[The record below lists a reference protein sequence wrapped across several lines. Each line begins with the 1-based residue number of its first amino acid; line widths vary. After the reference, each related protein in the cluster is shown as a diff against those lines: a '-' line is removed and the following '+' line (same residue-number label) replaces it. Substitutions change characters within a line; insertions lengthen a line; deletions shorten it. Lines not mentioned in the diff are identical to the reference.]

1 MLAFTTNLEPRNLLI
16 DLAFF
21 GLSTMTRLR
30 PRLPTGGVELSS
42 EARAAFALAGLA
54 AVEALLDA
62 ARFLGE
68 AVWAVSGDVDFEDFR
83 ATVSSYP
90 APFTPLPSRSI
101 AIVSMYSATSGDPVC
116 DCSRYVS

>member
-30 PRLPTGGVELSS
+30 PRPPPTAGDGASS
-42 EARAAFALAGLA
+42 ADRGALALALVGLA

-68 AVWAVSGDVDFEDFR
+68 GADAVSG
-83 ATVSSYP
+83 
-90 APFTPLPSRSI
+90 
-101 AIVSMYSATSGDPVC
+101 G
-116 DCSRYVS
+116 